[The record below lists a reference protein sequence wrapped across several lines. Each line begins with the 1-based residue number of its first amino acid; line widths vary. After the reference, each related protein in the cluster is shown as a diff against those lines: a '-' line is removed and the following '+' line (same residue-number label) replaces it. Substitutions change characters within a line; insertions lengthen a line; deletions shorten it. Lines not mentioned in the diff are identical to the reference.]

1 MSAGPSRHSAITCQS
16 NIYLAL
22 HISPFVGRAQ
32 HADEVFGSDRPT
44 KRVLALRAYQKPPRG
59 TGRAFVDPATFLGM
73 VYSG

>member
-44 KRVLALRAYQKPPRG
+44 KRVLALRAYQKP
-59 TGRAFVDPATFLGM
+59 RAEPAARLLILQRF
-73 VYSG
+73 